1 MFNNNVEPLENLIDQ
16 FAQFPG
22 IGRKSAVRMAY
33 QVMSMPPKQ
42 AMELA
47 KAIEHAKSDLHRCRI
62 CQDYT
67 TGDVCKIC
75 ASQKRDRSI
84 ICVVEGPRDIKS
96 IERTHEYNGLY
107 HVLHG
112 LISPMDGIGADQLCI
127 KELLARLNDTVKEV
141 IMATSPTVEGEATAM
156 YIAKLIKPLGIKTTA
171 WPMAC
176 PSARVWNTPMR
187 RRCTV
192 PWPDA
197 ARCKKN
203 SCIAFAGTGFFIAAL
218 FQQTVIP
225 QTVLHTRQGIVK
237 ADTRCRTEPAAVH
250 QQAARPV
257 CRLYDGVDV
266 QQRTGTPGRRDHIAV
281 VLAAKVVHTARQFH
295 GLGQPL
301 HGLPHIGDTAVV
313 PRRKPQRLLPHSG
326 GQQVQQE
333 VTADRQA
340 VPGQVV
346 HPGRP
351 QQHGIGQNIQHAL
364 LHLLLVAAI
373 DVGGGERCI
382 LVKRPVLSKARVDL
396 VRAERNQPL
405 RRFFALQPPSST
417 AAERWRGRTRPGA
430 FSL

>member
-156 YIAKLIKPLGIKTTA
+156 YLAKLIKP
-171 WPMAC
+171 
-176 PSARVWNTPMR
+176 PMR

-197 ARCKKN
+197 ARCKKIPVPLLPVQVFYC
-203 SCIAFAGTGFFIAAL
+203 SFISADRNPADSAAH
-218 FQQTVIP
+218 P
-225 QTVLHTRQGIVK
+225 SGYRQS
-237 ADTRCRTEPAAVH
+237 RHP
-250 QQAARPV
+250 
-257 CRLYDGVDV
+257 
-266 QQRTGTPGRRDHIAV
+266 
-281 VLAAKVVHTARQFH
+281 
-295 GLGQPL
+295 
-301 HGLPHIGDTAVV
+301 LPHGTC
-313 PRRKPQRLLPHSG
+313 RRPSAGCAASLP
-326 GQQVQQE
+326 
-333 VTADRQA
+333 
-340 VPGQVV
+340 
-346 HPGRP
+346 
-351 QQHGIGQNIQHAL
+351 
-364 LHLLLVAAI
+364 
-373 DVGGGERCI
+373 
-382 LVKRPVLSKARVDL
+382 
-396 VRAERNQPL
+396 PL
-405 RRFFALQPPSST
+405 
-417 AAERWRGRTRPGA
+417 
-430 FSL
+430 